1 MAIASF
7 FRCLTSFIDCNIICE
22 STLKCKALAGKIF
35 FMAKIAILS
44 QHLVNKIAAGEVVE
58 RPGSVVK
65 ELMENSLD
73 AGAGRITVDI
83 EDGGKKLI
91 RVCDDGC
98 GMDADDIKLAVH
110 PHATSK
116 IVSDND
122 LAAINTMG
130 FRGEA
135 LASIASVSQLEIV
148 SRTADAIEGWC
159 LRSDGGQIIAPVPT
173 AASVGTAIT
182 IRNLFFNT
190 PARRK
195 FLRTTQTELGH
206 ITEQFIRIA
215 MGHNHL
221 GLTLNHNG
229 KEIYSLPASQ
239 SIRQRVGVLFSAE
252 LAGELIPIQ
261 RNDRQIEVS
270 GLIGPPQ
277 QSRANAQ
284 WQYVFLNGRYI
295 RDRFISHAI
304 REAYRSM
311 MEISRQPVV
320 FLFINMPPDMVDVNV
335 HPAKM
340 EVRFADSNVVH
351 SQILAAIRDRLLS
364 SDLSVSLRGDN
375 IPSGHDFETGTS
387 SESPSRRQERVRAAM
402 TDFFK
407 SHQAP
412 SAGVAKTP
420 TSGPYGP
427 ASQKPGYCPP
437 PPPRNYP
444 ATPPGLAEYVVLPQ
458 KQAPEQ
464 QAPEQQAQPFVQI
477 HNSYIVQQ
485 DSDGLTIIDQHALH
499 ERLIYEKLLQQ
510 LNEGNLQSQRS
521 LIPEVIDVT
530 PEQMAVVEAQTETL
544 ETLGVMLERFGPH
557 SVAIQGFPV
566 LLDQDA
572 AITIVADLLG
582 ILAEQSGGISRVE
595 LMHSILDMMACKA
608 AVKAGDS
615 MTQDEIKSLLA
626 QRNSIQQSG
635 NCPHGRPTTLK
646 LSLAQLEKMFKR
658 T

>member
-1 MAIASF
+1 
-7 FRCLTSFIDCNIICE
+7 
-22 STLKCKALAGKIF
+22 
-35 FMAKIAILS
+35 MAKIAILS

-73 AGAGRITVDI
+73 AGAQRITVDI

-91 RVCDDGC
+91 RICDDGC
-98 GMDADDIKLAVH
+98 GMDVDDIKLAVH

-116 IVSDND
+116 IVSDDD
-122 LAAINTMG
+122 LAAISTMG

-159 LRSDGGQIIAPVPT
+159 LRSDGGQVIAPVPA

-229 KEIYSLPASQ
+229 KEIHSLPANQ
-239 SIRQRVGVLFSAE
+239 SIRQRVGVLFSAA
-252 LAGELIPIQ
+252 LAGELIPVQ
-261 RNDRQIEVS
+261 RNDRQIEVT

-311 MEISRQPVV
+311 MEVSRQPVV

-340 EVRFADSNVVH
+340 EVRFADSNAVH

-375 IPSGHDFETGTS
+375 IPPGRDHATGPAS
-387 SESPSRRQERVRAAM
+387 QSNRQQQESPDQRQERVRSAM

-407 SHQAP
+407 SHSVP
-412 SAGVAKTP
+412 PVGAGKTP
-420 TSGPYGP
+420 SPGPYGP
-427 ASQKPGYCPP
+427 ASQKTGYYSP

-444 ATPPGLAEYVVLPQ
+444 ATPPGPAEYVVLPQ
-458 KQAPEQ
+458 KQDPA
-464 QAPEQQAQPFVQI
+464 QQAQPFVQI

-485 DSDGLTIIDQHALH
+485 DAEGLTIIDQHALH

-510 LNEGNLQSQRS
+510 LNEGPLHSQRS

-530 PEQMAVVEAQTETL
+530 PEQMAVVEGQTETL

-572 AITIVADLLG
+572 AITIVGDLLG
-582 ILAEQSGGISRVE
+582 ILVEQSGGISRVE

-615 MTQDEIKSLLA
+615 MTADEIKSLLA
-626 QRNSIQQSG
+626 QRSSIQQSG

-646 LSLAQLEKMFKR
+646 LSLAQLEKMFRR